1 MTGNELLEEK
11 WNVQKKMAKEANYN
25 IKCMLDN
32 AEKIVNEMIVEYGII
47 IKEANLKPDNDFSRE
62 NILNCL

>member
-1 MTGNELLEEK
+1 MECS
-11 WNVQKKMAKEANYN
+11 KKMAKEANYN